1 MTPDKAK
8 RYLLDQANGL
18 VPTLDQILIAHRN
31 TAAPAINES
40 GRVRQAIQNSKK
52 NASGKAGKKMS
63 IYNADHNIYQKTPQN
78 L

>member
-8 RYLLDQANGL
+8 QYLLDQANGQ

-31 TAAPAINES
+31 TVSPAINQS

-52 NASGKAGKKMS
+52 
-63 IYNADHNIYQKTPQN
+63 KTPLAGGAETSFQHHN
-78 L
+78 GYAKYGKLNR